1 MSAIPRKRTFGCAG
15 LGQRRTGRIE
25 LGQGEPSG
33 SRIRIKCRQIS
44 RVIAPVLAL
53 DYEVASRT
61 SMEPRNRVVRVSRF
75 GDPEAL
81 EVVEIPLPTA
91 GRGEVRVRVLASSL
105 NFSARPVQVV
115 EGKGEHKLT
124 NKIASEQQAPDQ
136 GRETLLSPHRLACE
150 HNPVRNELKIP
161 FASNASTTLAT
172 VEARPG
178 AATRAK

>member
-1 MSAIPRKRTFGCAG
+1 
-15 LGQRRTGRIE
+15 
-25 LGQGEPSG
+25 
-33 SRIRIKCRQIS
+33 
-44 RVIAPVLAL
+44 
-53 DYEVASRT
+53 
-61 SMEPRNRVVRVSRF
+61 MEPRNRVVRVSRF